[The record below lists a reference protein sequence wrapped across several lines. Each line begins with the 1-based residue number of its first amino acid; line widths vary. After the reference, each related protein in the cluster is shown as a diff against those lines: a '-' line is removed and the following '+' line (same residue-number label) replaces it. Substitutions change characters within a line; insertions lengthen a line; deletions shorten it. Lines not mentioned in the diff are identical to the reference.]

1 MDIPATLNEI
11 VALSVEERINLVQ
24 DIWDSIAAEQGCAEL
39 TEAQRQELDRRIDS
53 DESDPD
59 NVMTWQDIKDSI
71 KRK

>member
-11 VALSVEERINLVQ
+11 VTLTVEERINLVQ

-39 TEAQRQELDRRIDS
+39 TEAQRQELDRRIAS
-53 DESDPD
+53 DESDPE

>member
-11 VALSVEERINLVQ
+11 TTLSVEERINLVQ

-39 TEAQRQELDRRIDS
+39 TEAQRQELDRRIAS
-53 DESDPD
+53 DESDPE